1 MNTKEMKQR
10 DKIYISNHYTMSIDE
25 VYLAQDLN
33 ETQILIENDGRFDV
47 VHKNQITTEEKYHLY
62 IESMYKD
69 NLKKFRDY
77 VMYSKVNKSLL
88 LRMMDDLYKE
98 GIIKEH

>member
-1 MNTKEMKQR
+1 MNE
-10 DKIYISNHYTMSIDE
+10 KIYINNHYTMSIDE

-33 ETQILIENDGRFDV
+33 ETQILVLRDDRFGV
-47 VHKNQITTEEKYHLY
+47 VHKTQITTEEQYNLY

-77 VMYSKVNKSLL
+77 ALYSKVNRSLL
-88 LRMMDDLYKE
+88 LRMIDDLTKE
-98 GIIKEH
+98 GIFKI

>member
-1 MNTKEMKQR
+1 MNTKEMKQS

-33 ETQILIENDGRFDV
+33 ETQILIENDGRFNV
-47 VHKNQITTEEKYHLY
+47 VHKNQITTEEQYNLY

-77 VMYSKVNKSLL
+77 VLYSKVNKSLL
-88 LRMMDDLYKE
+88 LRMMDDLNFF
-98 GIIKEH
+98 

>member
-1 MNTKEMKQR
+1 MN
-10 DKIYISNHYTMSIDE
+10 DKIYINNHYTMSIDE

-33 ETQILIENDGRFDV
+33 ETQILIETNGRFGV
-47 VHKNQITTEEKYHLY
+47 VYKTQITTEQQYNLY

-77 VMYSKVNKSLL
+77 VLYSKVNKSLL
-88 LRMMDDLYKE
+88 LRMIDDLAKE
-98 GIIKEH
+98 GLIQN